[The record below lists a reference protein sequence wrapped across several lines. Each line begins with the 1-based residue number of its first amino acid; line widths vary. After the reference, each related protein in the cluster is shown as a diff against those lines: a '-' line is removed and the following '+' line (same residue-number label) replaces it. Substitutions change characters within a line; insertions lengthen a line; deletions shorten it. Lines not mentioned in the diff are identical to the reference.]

1 MPFAAGGGAWG
12 LSMGTEIGLIA
23 LILLVTAQGVL
34 LYWVWRQQLRLRIQL
49 AQCLSASG
57 TDVPTSMLV
66 MMLGRLE
73 RRLESVERHLERH
86 GAHMPVPAASPQT
99 YALAQQLAREGVG
112 VDELVLRCGLSRDE
126 AELVRR
132 MHSVA

>member
-1 MPFAAGGGAWG
+1 
-12 LSMGTEIGLIA
+12 MGMEIGLIA

-34 LYWVWRQQLRLRIQL
+34 LYWIWRQQLRLRVQL
-49 AQCLSASG
+49 AQCLSAAG

-73 RRLESVERHLERH
+73 RRLDGVERHLERH
-86 GAHMPVPAASPQT
+86 GAHIPLPPPSAQMFV
-99 YALAQQLAREGVG
+99 LAQQLAREGVS
-112 VDELVLRCGLSRDE
+112 VDELVRRCGLSRDE

-132 MHSVA
+132 MHGSGDVE

>member
-1 MPFAAGGGAWG
+1 
-12 LSMGTEIGLIA
+12 MGMEIGLIA

-34 LYWVWRQQLRLRIQL
+34 LYWIWRQQLRLRVQL
-49 AQCLSASG
+49 AHCLSAAG

-73 RRLESVERHLERH
+73 RRLDSVERHLERH
-86 GAHMPVPAASPQT
+86 GAHIPLPPPSAQMFV
-99 YALAQQLAREGVG
+99 LAQQLAREGVS
-112 VDELVLRCGLSRDE
+112 VDELVRRCGLSRDE

-132 MHSVA
+132 LHGSGVVE